1 VLFVLGAAVVLWLG
15 IPIARS
21 LRDAANLGP
30 MIDEGS
36 LNEPLLP
43 VISLAYYV
51 DVVVVAI
58 TLVGL
63 AVSRLVVDGRRT
75 AR

>member
-1 VLFVLGAAVVLWLG
+1 
-15 IPIARS
+15 
-21 LRDAANLGP
+21 

-36 LNEPLLP
+36 LDEPLLP

-51 DVVVVAI
+51 DVIVVAI

-63 AVSRLVVDGRRT
+63 AASRLVAAGRRT

>member
-1 VLFVLGAAVVLWLG
+1 MVVLWFG
-15 IPIARS
+15 VPIARS
-21 LRDAANLGP
+21 LRYAANLGP

-36 LNEPLLP
+36 LDEPLLP
-43 VISLAYYV
+43 VIGVAYYV
-51 DVVVVAI
+51 DVIVAAI

-63 AVSRLVVDGRRT
+63 ATSRLVAAGRRT

>member
-1 VLFVLGAAVVLWLG
+1 
-15 IPIARS
+15 
-21 LRDAANLGP
+21 

-36 LNEPLLP
+36 LDEPLLP
-43 VISLAYYV
+43 VISVAAYV
-51 DVVVVAI
+51 DIIVVAI

-63 AVSRLVVDGRRT
+63 AASRLVAVGRRT

>member
-1 VLFVLGAAVVLWLG
+1 
-15 IPIARS
+15 
-21 LRDAANLGP
+21 

-36 LNEPLLP
+36 LDEPLLP
-43 VISLAYYV
+43 VISVAYHV
-51 DVVVVAI
+51 DVIVVAI

-63 AVSRLVVDGRRT
+63 AASRLSPWGRRT